1 MHCKLHRTQYNLFI
15 VFSQPREKTKNTAG
29 TAAGVSSPDAL
40 VPKLAG
46 ICLSSSV
53 LSPPADS
60 RHMNNG
66 HGGPTNIPNN
76 DSVFSKDGPLTT
88 KYVYEPRP
96 YDQTFV
102 NMSANDIIHIKNLHT
117 SIGRLLFY

>member
-1 MHCKLHRTQYNLFI
+1 MAML
-15 VFSQPREKTKNTAG
+15 KTKNTDG

-46 ICLSSSV
+46 IRLPSS
-53 LSPPADS
+53 LPSPPSDS

-76 DSVFSKDGPLTT
+76 DSVVSEDWPLATIDVN
-88 KYVYEPRP
+88 KLSP
-96 YDQTFV
+96 YDQHFI
-102 NMSANDIIHIKNLHT
+102 NMSADDIIHVKNVHT
-117 SIGRLLFY
+117 SIGR

>member
-1 MHCKLHRTQYNLFI
+1 MAM
-15 VFSQPREKTKNTAG
+15 SKTKNTAG

-46 ICLSSSV
+46 IRLPSS
-53 LSPPADS
+53 LPSPPSDS

-76 DSVFSKDGPLTT
+76 DSVVSKDGPLAT
-88 KYVYEPRP
+88 KDVNKPRP
-96 YDQTFV
+96 YDQHFI
-102 NMSANDIIHIKNLHT
+102 NMSANDIIHIKNVHT

>member
-1 MHCKLHRTQYNLFI
+1 MHFKLHRTQYNLFI

-76 DSVFSKDGPLTT
+76 DSVVSEDWPLATIHVN
-88 KYVYEPRP
+88 KLRP
-96 YDQTFV
+96 YDQYFI
-102 NMSANDIIHIKNLHT
+102 NMSADDIIHIKNVHT

>member
-1 MHCKLHRTQYNLFI
+1 M
-15 VFSQPREKTKNTAG
+15 
-29 TAAGVSSPDAL
+29 SSPDAL

-60 RHMNNG
+60 LHMNNG

-76 DSVFSKDGPLTT
+76 DSVVSKDGPLAT
-88 KYVYEPRP
+88 KDVNKPRP
-96 YDQTFV
+96 YDQHFI
-102 NMSANDIIHIKNLHT
+102 NMSANDIIHIKNVHT